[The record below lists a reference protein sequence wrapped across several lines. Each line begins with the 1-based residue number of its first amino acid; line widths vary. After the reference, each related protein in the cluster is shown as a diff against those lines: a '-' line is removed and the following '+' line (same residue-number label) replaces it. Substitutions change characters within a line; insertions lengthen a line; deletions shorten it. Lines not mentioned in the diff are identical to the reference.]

1 MIMLKNREDM
11 GFLKTLMFMT
21 ISMNNVI
28 MSKEREDNNFIKLL
42 MIIVINLIIPK
53 ESDADENT
61 FILNLCSSQFPKQQW
76 KGG

>member
-1 MIMLKNREDM
+1 
-11 GFLKTLMFMT
+11 
-21 ISMNNVI
+21 
-28 MSKEREDNNFIKLL
+28 MSKKREDNNFIKLL